1 MMMRIMVIR
10 MMRMRMRMRMRMMMM
25 MMVMMMMMGAQPRK
39 KRLHKRVKFGVYK
52 RAVVRQ
58 GRSFEKKR

>member
-25 MMVMMMMMGAQPRK
+25 MMVMMMMGAQPRK
-39 KRLHKRVKFGVYK
+39 KRLHKRVKFGVCK

>member
-10 MMRMRMRMRMRMMMM
+10 MMRMRMRMRMMM
-25 MMVMMMMMGAQPRK
+25 MMVMMMMMMMGAQPRK

>member
-10 MMRMRMRMRMRMMMM
+10 MMRMRMRMMM